1 MSRPSTRALSN
12 KFAKLDEAQKQ
23 IKRTQLQLANQ
34 QAEVDSLLDEI
45 QSSGASD
52 QLPAAPTWQHA
63 EEAFVQISLSTDG
76 MTQNKAADLLQKG
89 ELPGKFFGQKV
100 RMSQRYLSAYKV
112 KLDSGATIK
121 NNKGR
126 PMMLDEFQLSFI
138 NSVIEYGQ
146 ARNKAQ
152 LQIQV
157 AMLVRL
163 MMLIDHGYA
172 HVDELDKRI
181 TTNPAGK
188 KRRKRSRPDAGSLN
202 VENAANQ
209 ADQDDEDSGNETED
223 DIVPDAVNQRAR
235 DEAFDS
241 LKQILGESLSK
252 HLMLPNNYRYPC
264 KRSVQRLCKSQN
276 WGIRKGQQQTS
287 HRFDGAT
294 PVMLD
299 AWFECTLRAYIQWDI
314 DTPSQKHNCD
324 EKHIC
329 CEFEQSGRLV
339 KVIVQKRP
347 SGDEDRHAGKGRVSG
362 CKSAPDRS
370 IVGLTNFPFIGADNK
385 TTTQIY
391 IRKAASARESAS
403 VAAQH
408 EQEILDAV
416 KDAYAAEGIAVYVLT
431 TETGYQNQDS
441 FKKSMCYFIRDLF
454 KKEGVDF
461 TFRDERNPSMR
472 ELGRLGVNHLLFLD
486 NASCHDLACDLF
498 RLECLSHGIVLLPAP
513 PNTTN
518 ITQPLDQH
526 VNKLFTLWMRQ
537 FFLRQIEMEIVH
549 GRSGFQNELQMT
561 LWATQLKEE
570 PNAAVFNMPGD
581 MILDLRKEY
590 NGNPTMLNL
599 IASLNSVCEHS
610 ALAGTRFTT
619 AKVARLS
626 VGPWLAAL
634 KYARESFVCCGLASP
649 AFTSQVETRRGP
661 LLQVRHEMDAA
672 LLRYE
677 LYPERVKNTPIAKAA
692 AEVAL
697 NRAANA
703 ATDKLETCKKAAQL
717 LNMLPRLAG
726 DIQVRSA
733 DVSLLAVESA
743 KFCFGEEASGS
754 AISLACTLFQ
764 ARELLLAEQKKQN
777 AEATYRSTMP
787 PSNIADLESIV
798 NDQQSHLRA
807 SNAEWV
813 SKKATALAVNCQ
825 AALKAKDIF
834 CSSLTKLITK
844 QLDMVEERR
853 TWTAAI
859 QERLKTKWKAAWRIL
874 KASMLLVRD
883 GKDQAPKRKSAATR
897 FQDLVDLKSAIVA
910 KKDKLVSKGGA
921 MCVEIASLNQVL
933 TSHASDYGSVEAAVQ
948 DAQDVLNTFEQ
959 GCVMME
965 ADPDAVD
972 VVLNGEENVAAIAG
986 AGLDNAQNN
995 NQ

>member
-1 MSRPSTRALSN
+1 MSRASTRGLQQ

-23 IKRTQLQLANQ
+23 IKRTQQQLAVE
-34 QAEVDSLLDEI
+34 QAEVDSLLEDI
-45 QSSGASD
+45 DSSGASD

-63 EEAFVQISLSTDG
+63 EEAFVQISLTDG
-76 MTQNKAADLLQKG
+76 MTQAQAAALLQRG

-100 RMSQRYLSAYKV
+100 KMCQRYLSTYKV
-112 KLDSGATIK
+112 KLESGATIK
-121 NNKGR
+121 NDKGR

-146 ARNKAQ
+146 ARNKSQ
-152 LQIQV
+152 LRIQV

-163 MMLIDHGYA
+163 MMLIQHGYA

-181 TTNPAGK
+181 TTNPAGN
-188 KRRKRSRPDAGSLN
+188 KRRKRSRSDAENSI
-202 VENAANQ
+202 VQNAADR
-209 ADQDDEDSGNETED
+209 ADPEDEDSGNETD
-223 DIVPDAVNQRAR
+223 DGIAQDAASQRAR
-235 DEAFDS
+235 DEAFAG

-264 KRSVQRLCKSQN
+264 KRSVQRLCESQN

-294 PVMLD
+294 PDMID
-299 AWFECTLRAYIQWDI
+299 TWFECTLRSYIQWGI
-314 DTPSQKHNCD
+314 DTPSQRHNCD

-339 KVIVQKRP
+339 KVAVQKRP
-347 SGDEDRHAGKGRVSG
+347 SGGEDQHVGKGRVSG
-362 CKSAPDRS
+362 CKSAPERS
-370 IVGLTNFPFIGADNK
+370 ITGLTNFPYVGADNK
-385 TTTQIY
+385 TTSQIY
-391 IRKAASARESAS
+391 IRKASSAKESPS
-403 VAAQH
+403 VAAHH

-416 KDAYAAEGIAVYVLT
+416 KDAYAAEGISVYVLT

-441 FKKSMCYFIRDLF
+441 FKKSTCYFIRDLF

-472 ELGRLGVNHLLFLD
+472 ELGRLNVNHALFLD
-486 NASCHDLACDLF
+486 NASCHDIASDLF
-498 RLECLSHGIVLLPAP
+498 RLDCLSHGLVLVPTP

-561 LWATQLKEE
+561 LWAAQMKED
-570 PNAAVFNMPGD
+570 PNAAVLNMPSD
-581 MILDLRKEY
+581 MIMDLRKEY
-590 NGNPTMLNL
+590 IGNPTMLNF
-599 IASLNSVCEHS
+599 IANLNAVCEHS
-610 ALAGTRFTT
+610 HLAGNRFTT

-649 AFTSQVETRRGP
+649 AFSSQVETRRGP
-661 LLQVRHEMDAA
+661 LPQVRQQMEEA
-672 LLRYE
+672 LRRYE

-692 AEVAL
+692 AEVAA

-703 ATDKLETCKKAAQL
+703 EADKVETCRKAAQL
-717 LNMLPRLAG
+717 LGMLPRLAS

-743 KFCFGEEASGS
+743 KFCFGEDASGS

-764 ARELLLAEQKKQN
+764 ARELLLTEQKKQN
-777 AEATYRSTMP
+777 AVAAYRSTMP
-787 PSNIADLESIV
+787 PSSMAELQSIV
-798 NDQQSHLRA
+798 NDQQSNLRT
-807 SNAEWV
+807 SNAEWL
-813 SKKATALAVNCQ
+813 SKKAAALSVNCQ
-825 AALKAKDIF
+825 AALKAKDTF
-834 CSSLTKLITK
+834 CSSLTKLTNKMIE
-844 QLDMVEERR
+844 MVEERR
-853 TWTAAI
+853 HG
-859 QERLKTKWKAAWRIL
+859 QLQHRI
-874 KASMLLVRD
+874 
-883 GKDQAPKRKSAATR
+883 
-897 FQDLVDLKSAIVA
+897 
-910 KKDKLVSKGGA
+910 
-921 MCVEIASLNQVL
+921 E
-933 TSHASDYGSVEAAVQ
+933 
-948 DAQDVLNTFEQ
+948 
-959 GCVMME
+959 
-965 ADPDAVD
+965 
-972 VVLNGEENVAAIAG
+972 
-986 AGLDNAQNN
+986 
-995 NQ
+995 